1 MILRQLTS
9 ISVLENTKSIFQYKQ
24 KQISLHN
31 LFLFSSPNKTY
42 NLLGDS
48 TLGGSSEMIQVNLE
62 IKFQVLIRLI
72 IQLNTIQVNLGWGF
86 VNVLFWKQNVIK
98 PPSPDFAGSRSFSTL
113 FMYLSFYLS
122 LANKLKHRC
131 QIYSAIDR
139 TKNVKQVLDI
149 KMKLLKWNVT
159 LRRCVQCSHSKNWT
173 VHEQRQQL
181 HKRIRR
187 LYVTFEV
194 NS

>member
-1 MILRQLTS
+1 MNKKIFDIMILRQLTS

-113 FMYLSFYLS
+113 LCIFLFIYLSRI
-122 LANKLKHRC
+122 N
-131 QIYSAIDR
+131 
-139 TKNVKQVLDI
+139 
-149 KMKLLKWNVT
+149 WNIVVRFT
-159 LRRCVQCSHSKNWT
+159 LQ
-173 VHEQRQQL
+173 
-181 HKRIRR
+181 
-187 LYVTFEV
+187 
-194 NS
+194 